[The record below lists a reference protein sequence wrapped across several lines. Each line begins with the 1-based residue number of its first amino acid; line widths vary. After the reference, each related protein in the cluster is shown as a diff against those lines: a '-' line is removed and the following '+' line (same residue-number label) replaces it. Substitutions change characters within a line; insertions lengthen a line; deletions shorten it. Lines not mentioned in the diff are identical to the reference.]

1 MVLDDF
7 TCTQNLNMCLAQ
19 VTDDWSF
26 IVREAVTTEHVF
38 YQEYFPSEKGNL
50 KREEKITEPV
60 VFPHHSK
67 SLELKSGY
75 Y

>member
-1 MVLDDF
+1 
-7 TCTQNLNMCLAQ
+7 MCLAQ

-50 KREEKITEPV
+50 KREEKNKRA
-60 VFPHHSK
+60 S
-67 SLELKSGY
+67 SLSSPLQVS
-75 Y
+75 